1 DRLVEEWTVQHTP
14 SEVTGTLQKSGVA
27 AGPVMGVMDL
37 MNDPHLNERD
47 FIVEMD
53 HPEVGLRRVA
63 GLPARFGAI
72 PKLAYSSAPLLG
84 QHNQFV
90 LGELIGID
98 QQRIGQLV
106 NEKVIY

>member
-1 DRLVEEWTVQHTP
+1 
-14 SEVTGTLQKSGVA
+14 
-27 AGPVMGVMDL
+27 MGILDL
-37 MNDPHLNERD
+37 MNNPHLNERD
-47 FIVEMD
+47 FVVEMD

-72 PKLAYSSAPLLG
+72 PKLAYFSAPLLG
-84 QHNQFV
+84 QHNQFL

-98 QQRIGQLV
+98 QQRIEKLV